1 MPILAAAEA
10 ILRGFRS
17 ARRAPRKAVRTMLS
31 TGPNARY
38 RYAQAPLR
46 VYWEVTR
53 ACDLACLHCR
63 AEAMPEAHPE
73 ELSTAEGRALI
84 DQVSRFGSTPPRLV
98 LTGGDPLKREDLF
111 ELIAYA
117 GARGMG
123 VSVAPSATPLLTAE
137 ALRRLKDAGVEAIS
151 LSLDAAD
158 APTHDAIRGIPG
170 TFERTCDAARVA
182 AAIGLPF
189 QVNTLV
195 CARTVDQL
203 PALLDLV
210 QDLGAPRWSLFFLV
224 SVGRGELLE
233 PISPQRAEDL
243 LRWLAARR
251 GQALARGL
259 VISTTEAPQ
268 LRRVIAEWEATGVG
282 DRGDRGDR
290 GTSND
295 GSQGSGGVNRTNRT
309 NRTDRTHEMIGALAA
324 RGTIDGQTTAIPQR
338 SYSSCLSYSSY
349 PAQFTPALP
358 PLPSP
363 PNPQSATAP
372 ARHPAVAHGAGI
384 RDGNGVLFISNRG
397 DICPSGFLELA
408 AGNVRR
414 DDLGVVYREAPLFTA
429 LRDPDG
435 FGGRCGLCPYRW
447 PCGGSRARAY
457 AASGDILGEDPL
469 CAWQPGADPVR

>member
-1 MPILAAAEA
+1 
-10 ILRGFRS
+10 
-17 ARRAPRKAVRTMLS
+17 ML
-31 TGPNARY
+31 TTDPNARY

-53 ACDLACLHCR
+53 ACDLTCLHCR
-63 AEAMPEAHPE
+63 AEAQPLADPD
-73 ELSTAEGRALI
+73 ELSTAEGFALI
-84 DQVSRFGSTPPRLV
+84 DQVSRFGPTPPRLV

-111 ELIAYA
+111 DLIAYA

-158 APTHDAIRGIPG
+158 AQTHDAIRGIPG
-170 TFERTCDAARVA
+170 TFARTCDAARVA
-182 AAIGLPF
+182 AAVKLPF

-210 QDLGAPRWSLFFLV
+210 QALGAPRWSLFFLV

-233 PISPQRAEDL
+233 PISAERAEEVL
-243 LRWLAARR
+243 QWLAARR
-251 GQALARGL
+251 GQAMTRGL
-259 VISTTEAPQ
+259 VITTTEAPQ
-268 LRRVIAEWEATGVG
+268 LRRVVAQLGEADGV
-282 DRGDRGDR
+282 RGDGGGRRAGKVD
-290 GTSND
+290 GTH
-295 GSQGSGGVNRTNRT
+295 GTNRPT
-309 NRTDRTHEMIGALAA
+309 EVLAPSSDMSHTSHSSHPTSSLQSPAA
-324 RGTIDGQTTAIPQR
+324 RHTA
-338 SYSSCLSYSSY
+338 
-349 PAQFTPALP
+349 
-358 PLPSP
+358 
-363 PNPQSATAP
+363 

-384 RDGNGVLFISNRG
+384 RDGNGVLFISHRG

-414 DDLGVVYREAPLFTA
+414 DDLAAVYREAPLFTA
-429 LRDPDG
+429 LRDPDA
-435 FGGRCGLCPYRW
+435 FGGRCGVCTFRW

-457 AASGDILGEDPL
+457 AESGDILGEDPL
-469 CAWQPGADPVR
+469 CTWRPEAAAGHASMIPA

>member
-1 MPILAAAEA
+1 
-10 ILRGFRS
+10 
-17 ARRAPRKAVRTMLS
+17 MLS
-31 TGPNARY
+31 SDPKARY

-53 ACDLACLHCR
+53 ACDLTCLHCR

-84 DQVSRFGSTPPRLV
+84 DQVSRFGPTPPRLV
-98 LTGGDPLKREDLF
+98 LTGGDPLKRDDLF

-117 GARGMG
+117 GARGMA

-158 APTHDAIRGIPG
+158 APGHDAIRGIPG
-170 TFERTCDAARVA
+170 TFDRTRDAAGVA

-195 CARTVDQL
+195 CARTIDQM

-210 QDLGAPRWSLFFLV
+210 QDLGASRWSLFFLV

-233 PISPQRAEDL
+233 PISPQRAEEL
-243 LRWLAARR
+243 LQWLAARR
-251 GQALARGL
+251 SQALSRGL

-268 LRRVIAEWEATGVG
+268 LRRVLAEREATAVG
-282 DRGDRGDR
+282 HRGGE
-290 GTSND
+290 ND
-295 GSQGSGGVNRTNRT
+295 GGRGGDGVVGEDRTKRT
-309 NRTDRTHEMIGALAA
+309 HRTDRTYRYQQAPPSRENDEMIGT
-324 RGTIDGQTTAIPQR
+324 RTTATSQGSHGSHG
-338 SYSSCLSYSSY
+338 SYESY
-349 PAQFTPALP
+349 PSYPSLSSVAP
-358 PLPSP
+358 PLPPPPHSP
-363 PNPQSATAP
+363 AATTP

-384 RDGNGVLFISNRG
+384 RDGNGVLFISHRG

-414 DDLGVVYREAPLFTA
+414 DDLAAVYRSAPLFTA
-429 LRDPDG
+429 LRDPDA
-435 FGGRCGLCPYRW
+435 FGGRCGLCPFRW

-469 CAWQPGADPVR
+469 CAWQPAVDPVR

>member
-1 MPILAAAEA
+1 
-10 ILRGFRS
+10 
-17 ARRAPRKAVRTMLS
+17 ML
-31 TGPNARY
+31 TTDPNARY

-53 ACDLACLHCR
+53 ACDLTCLHCR
-63 AEAMPEAHPE
+63 AEAQPLADPD
-73 ELSTAEGRALI
+73 ELSTAEGFALI
-84 DQVSRFGSTPPRLV
+84 DQVSRFGPTPPRLV

-111 ELIAYA
+111 DLIAYA

-158 APTHDAIRGIPG
+158 AQTHDAIRGIPG
-170 TFERTCDAARVA
+170 TFARTCDAARVA
-182 AAIGLPF
+182 AAVKLPF

-210 QDLGAPRWSLFFLV
+210 QALGAPRWSLFFLV

-233 PISPQRAEDL
+233 PISAERAEEVL
-243 LRWLAARR
+243 QWLAARR
-251 GQALARGL
+251 GQAMTRGL
-259 VISTTEAPQ
+259 VITTTEAPQ
-268 LRRVIAEWEATGVG
+268 LRRVVAQLGEADGA
-282 DRGDRGDR
+282 RGDGGGSRAGKVDGTH
-290 GTSND
+290 GTS
-295 GSQGSGGVNRTNRT
+295 RP
-309 NRTDRTHEMIGALAA
+309 HEVLA
-324 RGTIDGQTTAIPQR
+324 P
-338 SYSSCLSYSSY
+338 SSDMSHTSHSSHPTSSLHS
-349 PAQFTPALP
+349 PA
-358 PLPSP
+358 
-363 PNPQSATAP
+363 

-384 RDGNGVLFISNRG
+384 RDGNGVLFISHRG

-414 DDLGVVYREAPLFTA
+414 DDLAAVYREAPLFTA
-429 LRDPDG
+429 LRDPDA
-435 FGGRCGLCPYRW
+435 FGGRCGVCTFRW

-457 AASGDILGEDPL
+457 ADSGDILGEDPL
-469 CAWQPGADPVR
+469 CTWRPEAARATRP